1 LKLQYY
7 SEAIKD
13 TSLLVDEDGAA
24 DSNSS
29 QQQHEQPARPMSISS
44 LTKHEARLLLIVLTW
59 MILLSVTTL
68 MEMTSDRSQQVI
80 GIAVNLNLIF
90 FYGAPLS
97 SMFTVIKTRSSASIH
112 KWTMTMN
119 TVNAFF
125 WCVYSLAI
133 QDYYILIPNG

>member
-1 LKLQYY
+1 
-7 SEAIKD
+7 
-13 TSLLVDEDGAA
+13 
-24 DSNSS
+24 
-29 QQQHEQPARPMSISS
+29 
-44 LTKHEARLLLIVLTW
+44 
-59 MILLSVTTL
+59 